1 MKINLAVIETRSLF
15 LITGLYWGDNNMIV
29 KANQNEKCFKGEWA
43 DPINEVDSDLEA
55 VMALIMKK
63 NAGGDAGLGGKI

>member
-1 MKINLAVIETRSLF
+1 
-15 LITGLYWGDNNMIV
+15 MIV